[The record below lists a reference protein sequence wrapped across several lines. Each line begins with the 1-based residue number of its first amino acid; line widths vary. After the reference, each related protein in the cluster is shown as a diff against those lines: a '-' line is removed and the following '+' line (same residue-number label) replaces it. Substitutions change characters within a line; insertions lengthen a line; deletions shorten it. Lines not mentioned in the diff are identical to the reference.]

1 MVKLVGK
8 DWVTPFKNLI
18 IFLKHIQT
26 LSWRLLVKNSG
37 FIGIFVVVILL
48 GLLIFRAM
56 KIGRESPHVRT
67 AFPWFF
73 ALGISFWIFF
83 QGFVNLGMAL
93 GMLPTKGLTFPLVS
107 YGGSS
112 IIIMSATVGI
122 LLRIDHE
129 NRLQRGG
136 QARLRDD

>member
-1 MVKLVGK
+1 MKLVGK
-8 DWVTPFKNLI
+8 DWVTPFKKLDYLPEAHTDFIMAI
-18 IFLKHIQT
+18 IGEEF
-26 LSWRLLVKNSG
+26 G

-56 KIGRESPHVRT
+56 KIGRESLYVRT
-67 AFPWFF
+67 AFPWF
-73 ALGISFWIFF
+73 LLWVLVS
-83 QGFVNLGMAL
+83 GFSSRFRQSRHGL

-136 QARLRDD
+136 HTFER